1 MNILLI
7 RIADVLLIT
16 GIILLFGVK
25 VQAKAVSAAAAVPA
39 GEISKQ
45 TNSKLWQIYGNKTP
59 DTKLQEKYIPINST
73 YLVYPAPHKN
83 TDITSLKLKNKSL
96 SVSIPIQHKKSA
108 ADITEDKRVIKT
120 SEYKNY

>member
-1 MNILLI
+1 MNILFI

-16 GIILLFGVK
+16 CIMLMFGGK
-25 VQAKAVSAAAAVPA
+25 VQAKTVSAAAAVPA

-45 TNSKLWQIYGNKTP
+45 TNSKLWQIYGNSHP
-59 DTKLQEKYIPINST
+59 DTKPQEKYIPINST

-108 ADITEDKRVIKT
+108 SDINEDKRVIKT

>member
-16 GIILLFGVK
+16 CIILLFGVK

-39 GEISKQ
+39 GELSRQ
-45 TNSKLWQIYGNKTP
+45 TNSKLWQIYGNNHSG
-59 DTKLQEKYIPINST
+59 TKPQEKYIPINST

-108 ADITEDKRVIKT
+108 ADINEDKRVIKT
-120 SEYKNY
+120 SEYRN